1 MAAKRSI
8 NPEKVSGPMQGLRQN
23 LVTSDADSSKKNE
36 IEYLQLLKL
45 KADLGLL
52 GSEEEAKRT
61 ISQLA
66 GRESVSEKLTRKILV
81 NLNGMSNLDPK
92 YVALTPHFGVGNNRL
107 KLAQELAKR
116 YELSAYTKSLTRMAI
131 GEDPNNFGADAVN
144 DEMNSV
150 KKEFEPAGTGA

>member
-1 MAAKRSI
+1 MAKRSI

-66 GRESVSEKLTRKILV
+66 GRESVSEKLTRKILI
-81 NLNGMSNLDPK
+81 NLNSMSNLDPK
-92 YVALTPHFGVGNNRL
+92 YVALTQHFGVGNNR
-107 KLAQELAKR
+107 
-116 YELSAYTKSLTRMAI
+116 
-131 GEDPNNFGADAVN
+131 P
-144 DEMNSV
+144 
-150 KKEFEPAGTGA
+150 GTGETIRAFSIHEVTHPYGDWRRPQHFWC